1 MINLAFMETLKID
14 RTKLYTQSEYARKIG
29 KDRSTVNKMAKS
41 GQLKTVTIR
50 GAILIYEE

>member
-1 MINLAFMETLKID
+1 METLKID

-50 GAILIYEE
+50 GAVLIYAE